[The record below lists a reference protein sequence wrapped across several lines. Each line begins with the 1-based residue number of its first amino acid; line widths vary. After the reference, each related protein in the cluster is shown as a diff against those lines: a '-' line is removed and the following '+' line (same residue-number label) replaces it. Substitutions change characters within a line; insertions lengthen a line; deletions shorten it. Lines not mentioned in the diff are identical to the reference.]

1 MTASFSNRHK
11 DIANGG
17 FEFAMSNLRT
27 ALLSGASLVT
37 MLVAQPALAQTASSI
52 RGTAA
57 TGGAGGARPGTGAP
71 VTTLPP
77 TAQAAQARQNA
88 LQARVAT
95 AMDLAN
101 QAQAAARSAAL
112 AKPSTVPNGL
122 VTGGLVPAG
131 AITSNPSLWQNA
143 NAPTQTVGA
152 DGKTLVTIDQTAAKA
167 ILTWDSFNV
176 GKDTI
181 VHFDQT
187 KGTQADKSNEWIALN
202 RINDP
207 SLSPSQ
213 IQGQI
218 KAEGS
223 VYLINRNGIIFSGT
237 SEINTH
243 SLIASSLSFF
253 GEKSDDAASV
263 ALSNKAFLDKG
274 LSGVLYTFHGANGA
288 GILLGNNNYDAPM
301 TAGAIAIEAGAQI
314 ETGANGFSIIAAP
327 RLTNAGSVVSN
338 SGGGQVILAAT
349 QGLQLGSSTTQLSVT
364 ATGSYTDPA
373 DKPTL
378 VNTGVV
384 AGIRGAVTL
393 LGNDVTQDGIV
404 MATTG
409 IQQTGSITITAQRTG
424 GIYANAIVDRKTV
437 LTFGSNAL
445 TAILPDADGGSTTSS
460 PAADAAFKSGAAN
473 FNAGSI
479 WFQQNSVLYMP
490 GATVTAVT
498 PNFDTNYPD
507 SHGDGAYGRIW
518 IDKGATLSV
527 AGLADV
533 KRPMSDNLI
542 TVPRTG
548 QNELADS
555 PLQRDGILY
564 KSPFTVDARDS
575 GTRDDGLSWVGS
587 PTVGASGYVQGQSR
601 GIEQMLVN
609 GGTINL
615 AASGDLVVAKGSSI
629 DVSGGFLHYLGGATQ
644 TSRLIGADGRI
655 YNAATA
661 DPMMKYVGFA
671 GQTTVAHSRWGV
683 TDNFSNRLM
692 TGGYESDYVAGGNGG
707 TLATFSGGTTFLS
720 GSLLGETVI
729 GRHQI
734 VDGKLPN
741 GATLALGN
749 SALLRLAFAN
759 QASAGAIA
767 SFGGGFLLTKNGV
780 GIEDFI
786 PDYGFDTSIRT
797 ADMLAKSSS
806 DTSNLLYT
814 SNISADLINA
824 GGFTN
829 VLITGSRAPITLV
842 QDAALSVQP
851 GGTITLSGGALDI
864 EGTLTARSGKIK
876 LIVGT
881 RLDGAN
887 TGQLNPLFSD
897 IDVSLP
903 IGTTVDRAP
912 GDLVLGAKARL
923 DVSGLWV
930 NDTGVVDGLGSNFS
944 NGGSVSMQ
952 TMAVL
957 GSKVMINYLQGTK
970 TKTDDT
976 SYVLDKTGAILLKPG
991 SVIDASGGG
1000 YVDTLGRVLMNGAV
1014 PAGKGGDI
1022 SMNTYVVPGGTGN
1035 SVTYDISALGTNKPV
1050 HSTIELGSTLLSY
1063 GFAGGGT
1070 LSLGALDIQIGGA
1083 QAGLPDYT
1091 LYLPADFFTQGGF
1104 GAYRLSA
1111 AYGAKIAEGATI
1123 RLSQRNYVADLTAL
1137 SRLATGGDISSIAN
1151 IGTVDA
1157 YYRQPT
1163 NFSLSAGSY
1172 LLWSVSG
1179 QAGGRLVPD
1188 YAGVTGATVF
1198 GTGASIVGDPG
1209 ASVSL
1214 SSFSNLTALG
1224 SITAHGG
1231 SIALTNDFSRISGTQ
1246 PDAADHGVWIGK
1258 EAVLDASGIALA
1270 DPIGQAVR
1278 GPNGGTLAYGGRVL
1292 DGGSVS
1298 LTAYNGYVAAEAGAR
1313 IDVSGSTGTFNLR
1326 GENGKYAPAAIWSD
1340 GGTIT
1345 LGGTNGLYFD
1355 GTLVAHG
1362 GAPGARGGTLTLAQV
1377 NKRLSAAVN
1386 VSADTLLLQQ
1396 SGAFLSNSAQAGD
1409 ALGVDH
1415 TMHFALDRLAG
1426 SGIDTLVLGA
1436 DTMSEN
1442 SFSSRPSMTI
1452 GFVGD
1457 LNIAL
1462 DRAVIANANNFV
1474 LLPDGTSSLSSNGAL
1489 PAANTH
1495 VSISAGYVGLGGDY
1509 SPLFATFTPVVA
1521 GGGATFDVHARAIDL
1536 MGQFNIQNAAGS
1548 RFVADGDIRLFTP
1561 SAYSYAPNTSTTIAG
1576 TLVTGGDLTFQAAQI
1591 YPATGNVFVLSAPT
1605 AGSTITFLGNGK
1617 SSPLPLSVGGALLV
1631 DAATI
1636 VQNGVLRAPSGT
1648 IQLGVGDPADAD
1660 TRKAFGNAPLVRT
1673 QSVTLGAGSLTSVSL
1688 DGRSL
1693 PYGTTTDG
1701 TDWRLVIDGF
1711 TSPDLTQA
1719 PQKFIGIAGDAVTLS
1734 KNATVDLSGGGG
1746 VYAQEFV
1753 PGTGGSRDLL
1763 NAVNTVYST
1772 GATPQQV
1779 PLYADGRSIYA
1790 VIPGYSGPIAAYDP
1804 SFGGTGSEVGKSVY
1818 LSGVP
1823 GLTDGTYTLLPGE
1836 YATVKGAFRVV
1847 QQTQITDSIAS
1858 DDFTQY
1864 DGGRIVSGRFVDG
1877 ITGKQDAR
1885 TTSFLVQSANVWK
1898 QYSEYTI
1905 TDADKYFPAL
1915 AAHSGKNAG
1924 RTPVDAG
1931 QLVLSAVDALTLGG
1945 KLTSTPG
1952 TGGRGGAVDIAAQD
1966 IQILGGSG
1974 VAREGYLQVNVDAL
1988 NSLGA
1993 ESLLIGATRTNT
2005 VDGTVIKAV
2014 SNSVVLSNDAGSA
2027 LTGPEILLVT
2037 GTDVSGSD
2045 PNAANGLLIERGS
2058 ALAAKGVIAAGSTIP
2073 LLIGAT
2079 GGASGD
2085 GALLRVSNGSA
2096 VPVLRANVP
2105 GLGGVVGT
2113 AAGLLDIRAGASIDG
2128 GNSVTLDST
2137 GDLLLAPGATF
2148 AGKAVDIN
2156 ANSVAFVGSGSQAS
2170 PAGLVVDSALIARF
2184 ANITTLGFHSRSTM
2198 DFYGDVDLDSAQN
2211 LTLGAAAF
2219 ASDGG
2224 TVSINAP
2231 TLALVNDLGGQA
2243 AFARGAGTLKLSAGE
2258 LDLGV
2263 GAKTLRGFGTVTAS
2277 ATNGIV
2283 GQGKGSLDLGSLDAT
2298 MTAPVFTVDTGA
2310 NSRVVT
2316 TGTLRLAAGAGTA
2329 IQRETLGGAWTFSG
2343 GALIDNALILAP
2355 AGTVS
2360 LHATSGDLTIG
2371 DGAKVVA
2378 AGVAKAFR
2386 DVTAYAPAGTVALI
2400 ADTGKIT
2407 LAQGAT
2413 LDFSGATKGGDAG
2426 SLTVSAPTQN
2436 VDLLGTLR
2444 GNAAA
2449 GYVGGSLSLDVGG
2462 SVDLD
2467 GLATRLA
2474 DSGVTQTVAVRSR
2487 TGNLVLSNGKTLVAR
2502 TVALT
2507 ADGGTNLPGTADG
2520 NVLIAGTINAAGL
2533 AGGSITLAGRS
2544 GVTVTGRLIATGSD
2558 PAQRGGTVK
2567 LMTGGVPNGSLDPTY
2582 GYELVDAA
2590 GSGTIRVGAGAVID
2604 VSGGTAGGLS
2614 GGTVAIRAP
2623 LLANGDVNVT
2633 IDPGA
2638 TIKGA
2643 RDVGLEA
2650 YAVWSTADTQQI
2662 DKSKYF
2668 DGIIDPAGWYGA
2680 DGKLVAG
2687 TWTNSAG
2694 NALPDPADD
2703 VELKTYLA
2711 NYLFTP
2717 TTPNVDHQTFYG
2729 YLNGDEDAAVSGTL
2743 MGFIRNPGFTFE
2755 NRFANIANFHARPG
2769 VELRNPDPTING
2781 GAISILTAWNLG
2793 AGTDPNTLAF
2803 RYNGQAP
2810 VLTLRA
2816 QGDIDARA
2824 SLTDGFWQ
2832 YATATG
2838 AGGKIVE
2845 SDFAT
2850 VDPAWQALKDAVFN
2864 GVSDTSLLYAPADIL
2879 NGDATAIGQ
2888 YYGLYQKYLDFL
2900 NLPGAFSAINNG
2912 VDLEYT
2918 MFFAGGAIDPTN
2930 PPPTPPATAND
2941 YAAYLKAYTPYFNK
2955 VIASLINGESTP
2967 SDFQVLLP
2975 PPTTLDIVIA
2985 KPPVANGPAPANTKD
3000 NPLPL
3005 SSAVLAGG
3013 VSSSYRL
3020 IAGADFASGDP
3031 VAVQPVSTAALTID
3045 GHISWATNGGTIN
3058 VGTMIRTGTG
3068 TVDIISAGDIALLD
3082 KTAPGT
3088 IYAAGRPAAGAT
3100 QDALHQS
3107 VLGTDTVGIPTL
3119 VTGEVHPEAGGD
3131 VTIRAGGGISGNEQ
3145 IYADTGRYAG
3155 QFWWPWM
3162 ATGNPTAPNDSTGA
3176 SEVQASSI
3184 NFGAFGQGVMSIG
3197 GNVSVSAGGNI
3208 RELSVSLP
3216 TTWYKTTDAS
3226 GSASVTYVGGGNLSV
3241 QAGGDILGGSY
3252 FVSKG
3257 QGRIV
3262 TDGSIGSAFTMTVQG
3277 ISSPVSTLLALQD
3290 AVLTVSARGTA
3301 DIGGIY
3307 NPSWL
3312 QIPDSSAGTRM
3323 FSDGQSYSPA
3333 SAINLSSSSGDVRL
3347 NTVRLPRTLFS
3358 YGTPI
3363 FERTDDTSANL
3374 YGRMLPASLA
3384 VTAFDGGLYIG
3395 GAGEMYPSAT
3405 GNLQLLASGSI
3416 QFTNDIAGQLNSAA
3430 EFGMSDAPTSY
3441 LPSPLNPIGNL
3452 SFWNTLTNGGDRFLA
3467 HQAGL
3472 HAADSQ
3478 PVRIYSMT
3486 GDIVNGAVAAD
3497 GSFYAGFMT
3506 NGMRI
3511 VAPKVTQI
3519 YAGGDIV
3526 NLYFLGTNLY
3536 GSDVT
3541 SIIAGR
3547 DIYDTPL
3554 PTSFL
3559 QPNVPVGAIEIAG
3572 AGSLN
3577 IMAGRD
3583 LGPLA
3588 GNKPVTGIRAVGDL
3602 YNARLGRGSADI
3614 SVLFG
3619 TAPGVA
3625 WDDFANAYLAPGTKL
3640 DGIPGFE
3647 NDLIATVVQYQ
3658 ADQDARAG
3666 GTGAKPILTADQAW
3680 AIFKTIPDT
3689 QRQALIEKAF
3699 FRVLQ
3704 TTGADYN
3711 DPASPYF
3718 GKYARGYQAI
3728 EALFPA
3734 KLGYTRNNLDGG
3746 ANGAATQM
3754 TTGNLDMRGSTI
3766 QTEQGG
3772 NINIM
3777 GPGGR
3782 ILVGSTASPPYLVDS
3797 QGNVLV
3803 GPQAMGILAW
3813 ETGDVNIFA
3822 DQSLLLAQSR
3832 IFTER
3837 GGDMTIWSSNG
3848 DINAGK
3854 GAKTSTE
3861 QPPLKYVCTPDYF
3874 CRIDSGAAVS
3884 GAGIAA
3890 FPAGQGDL
3898 PLVTLVAPRG
3908 TVDFGDAGVRAGN
3921 LIVAA
3926 QAVANADNVQVKGT
3940 TIGVPTNEANV
3951 SANLAASSTAANAAQ
3966 EATTA
3971 MQRARQ
3977 NDQPSFIIVTIDGFG

>member
-1 MTASFSNRHK
+1 
-11 DIANGG
+11 
-17 FEFAMSNLRT
+17 MSNLRN
-27 ALLSGASLVT
+27 ALLSGTSLVT

-57 TGGAGGARPGTGAP
+57 TGAASGGSGSAGNSGAT

-77 TAQAAQARQNA
+77 TAQAALTRQNA
-88 LQARVAT
+88 LKARVAT

-122 VTGGLVPAG
+122 VIGGLVPAG
-131 AITSNPSLWQNA
+131 AITSNPALWQNA
-143 NAPTQTVGA
+143 KAPTQIVGA
-152 DGKTLVTIDQTAAKA
+152 DGKITVEIGQTASKA

-176 GKDTI
+176 GKDTT
-181 VHFDQT
+181 VYFNQSAGKQSD
-187 KGTQADKSNEWIALN
+187 GSNEWIALN

-223 VYLINRNGIIFSGT
+223 VYLINRNGILFSGT
-237 SEINTH
+237 SQVNTH

-253 GEKSDDAASV
+253 GEDSSDPASV

-274 LSGVLYTFHGANGA
+274 LSGVLFTFHGANGA
-288 GILLGNNNYDAPM
+288 GIVLGSNNQDAPM
-301 TAGAIAIEAGAQI
+301 SAGAITIEAGAQI

-327 RLTNAGSVVSN
+327 KLTNAGSVVAN
-338 SGGGQVILAAT
+338 GGGGQAILAAT
-349 QGLQLGSSTTQLSVT
+349 QGLLLGSSTTQLSVT
-364 ATGSYTDPA
+364 ATGGYTTPA

-378 VNTGVV
+378 INTGIV

-393 LGNDVTQDGIV
+393 LGNDVTQNGV
-404 MATTG
+404 VTATTS
-409 IQQTGSITITAQRTG
+409 IQQTGSITITAQRTAST
-424 GIYANAIVDRKTV
+424 YANALVDRQTV

-445 TAILPDADGGSTTSS
+445 TAILPDANGGSTTSS
-460 PAADAAFKSGAAN
+460 PAADIAFKPGTAN

-507 SHGDGAYGRIW
+507 NHGDGAFGRIW

-533 KRPMSDNLI
+533 QRPMSDNI
-542 TVPRTG
+542 VTVPRVG

-555 PLQRDGILY
+555 PLQRNGILY
-564 KSPFTVDARDS
+564 KSPFTVDSRDS
-575 GTRDDGLSWVGS
+575 GTRSGGLSWVGS
-587 PTVGASGYVQGQSR
+587 PTVGANGYVQGQTR

-615 AASGDLVVAKGSSI
+615 AASGDLIVAKNSSI
-629 DVSGGFLHYLGGATQ
+629 DVSGGFLHYLGGSIQ
-644 TSRLIGADGRI
+644 TSRLIGDDGRI
-655 YNAATA
+655 YDAATA
-661 DPMMKYVGFA
+661 DPMIKYVGFA
-671 GQTTVAHSRWGV
+671 GQTSIAHSRWGV
-683 TDNFSNRLM
+683 TDNFTNRLM

-720 GSLLGETVI
+720 GALLGETVI

-734 VDGKLPN
+734 ADGKLPR
-741 GATLALGN
+741 GATLDLGN
-749 SALLRLAFAN
+749 SALLRLAFAG
-759 QASAGAIA
+759 QASAGAIG
-767 SFGGGFLLTKNGV
+767 SFGGGFLLTRSGV

-797 ADMLAKSSS
+797 SDMLAKPSS
-806 DTSNLLYT
+806 DTGNLLYT
-814 SNISADLINA
+814 SNISTDLINA

-829 VLITGSRAPITLV
+829 VLITGSRAPITLA
-842 QDAALSVQP
+842 QGAAITVQP
-851 GGTITLSGGALDI
+851 RGTITLSGGALDI
-864 EGTLTARSGKIK
+864 EGALTARSGQIN

-887 TGQLNPLFSD
+887 TGQLNPLFSNID
-897 IDVSLP
+897 INLP
-903 IGTTVDRAP
+903 IGTVVDRAA
-912 GDLVLGAKARL
+912 GDLVLGDKARL
-923 DVSGLWV
+923 DVSGLWI
-930 NDTGVVDGLGSNFS
+930 NDTGMVDGQGSNFT

-957 GSKVMINYLQGTK
+957 GSKVMINYLQGVK
-970 TKTDDT
+970 TKTDYP

-991 SVIDASGGG
+991 SVIDASSGG
-1000 YVDTLGRVLMNGAV
+1000 YVDTLGRVLMDGAV

-1022 SMNTYVVPGGTGN
+1022 SMNTYVVPSGTGN

-1050 HSTIELGSTLLSY
+1050 HSIIELGSTLLSY

-1070 LSLGALDIQIGGA
+1070 LTLGALDIQIGGA

-1104 GAYRLSA
+1104 GAYKLSA
-1111 AYGAKIAEGATI
+1111 AYGAKIADGTAI
-1123 RLSQRNYVADLTAL
+1123 RLSQRNYVADPTAL
-1137 SRLATGGDISSIAN
+1137 SRLATGGDVSSVAS
-1151 IGTVDA
+1151 IGTVEA

-1188 YAGVTGATVF
+1188 YAGVTGATFF
-1198 GTGASIVGDPG
+1198 GAGASIVGDPG
-1209 ASVSL
+1209 ASISL

-1231 SIALTNDFSRISGTQ
+1231 SIALTNDFSRISATN
-1246 PDAADHGVWIGK
+1246 PYALDHGVWLG
-1258 EAVLDASGIALA
+1258 ADATLDASGVALT

-1278 GPNGGTLAYGGRVL
+1278 GPNGEAFVHGGRVL

-1313 IDVSGSTGTFNLR
+1313 IDVSGSSGSFDLR
-1326 GENGKYAPAAIWSD
+1326 GENGKYAPTAVWSD
-1340 GGTIT
+1340 AGSVT

-1355 GTLVAHG
+1355 ATLVAHG
-1362 GAPGARGGTLTLAQV
+1362 GAPAARGGTLTLAQI
-1377 NKRLSAAVN
+1377 NKRSVFGNINYSPDA
-1386 VSADTLLLQQ
+1386 LLLQQ
-1396 SGAFLSNSAQAGD
+1396 SGTFLSTNAQAGD
-1409 ALGVDH
+1409 ALGIDH

-1442 SFSSRPSMTI
+1442 SFSTRPSMTI
-1452 GFVGD
+1452 GFVGNLD
-1457 LNIAL
+1457 IAL

-1474 LLPDGTSSLSSNGAL
+1474 LLPAGTNGLPSNGVAL
-1489 PAANTH
+1489 PATDTH
-1495 VSISAGYVGLGGDY
+1495 VSISAGYVGLGGNY
-1509 SPLFATFTPVVA
+1509 SPLFATFTPIVA
-1521 GGGATFDVHARAIDL
+1521 GGGATFDVHAGAIDL

-1561 SAYSYAPNTSTTIAG
+1561 SAYSYLPNNSTTIPG

-1605 AGSTITFLGNGK
+1605 VGSTITFLGNGK

-1631 DAATI
+1631 DAANI

-1648 IQLGVGDPADAD
+1648 IQLGVGDPTDAD
-1660 TRKAFGNAPLVRT
+1660 TKKAFGNVPLVRT

-1719 PQKFIGIAGDAVTLS
+1719 PQKFIGIAGNDVTLA

-1763 NAVNTVYST
+1763 KAVNTVYST

-1779 PLYADGRSIYA
+1779 PLYADGRPVYA
-1790 VIPGYSGPIAAYDP
+1790 VIPGYSGPVAAYDP
-1804 SFGGTGSEVGKSVY
+1804 SFGGTGSDIGKSVY

-1823 GLTDGTYTLLPGE
+1823 GLPDGVYTLLPGQ

-1847 QQTQITDSIAS
+1847 QQTQITDSIAR

-1864 DGGRIVSGRFVDG
+1864 DGSRIVSGRFVDG

-1924 RTPVDAG
+1924 RTAVDAG
-1931 QLVLSAVDALTLGG
+1931 QLVLAAVNALTLDG
-1945 KLTSTPG
+1945 KLNSTPG
-1952 TGGRGGAVDIAAQD
+1952 TGGRGAAVDIAAQD
-1966 IQILGGSG
+1966 IQIIGGSG
-1974 VAREGYLQVNVDAL
+1974 AARAGYLQVNAVSL
-1988 NSLGA
+1988 TGLGA
-1993 ESLLIGATRTNT
+1993 ESLLIGGTRTDT
-2005 VDGTVIKAV
+2005 ADGTVVKAV
-2014 SNSVVLSNDAGSA
+2014 SNSVILSNDTGSA
-2027 LTGPEILLVT
+2027 LTGPEILFVSA
-2037 GTDVSGSD
+2037 TDASGSD
-2045 PNAANGLLIERGS
+2045 PNAANGLLIESGS
-2058 ALAAKGVIAAGSTIP
+2058 VLAAKGTIAAGSTIP

-2085 GALLRVSNGSA
+2085 GALLRVSNGAA
-2096 VPVLRANVP
+2096 VPVIRANVP
-2105 GLGGVVGT
+2105 GLGGVAGT
-2113 AAGLLDIRAGASIDG
+2113 TKGLLDIRAGASIDG
-2128 GNSVTLDST
+2128 GNSVILDST
-2137 GDLLLAPGATF
+2137 GDFLLAPGATF

-2156 ANSVAFVGSGSQAS
+2156 ANSVAFVGSGSQAT

-2198 DFYGDVDLDSAQN
+2198 DFYGNVDLDSAQN
-2211 LTLGAAAF
+2211 LSLGAAAF
-2219 ASDGG
+2219 SSDGG

-2231 TLALVNDLGGQA
+2231 TLSLVNDLGGQA
-2243 AFARGAGTLKLSAGE
+2243 VFAGGTGTLKLSAGE

-2263 GAKTLRGFGTVTAS
+2263 GAKTLRGFGTVTAT
-2277 ATNGIV
+2277 ATKGIV
-2283 GQGKGSLDLGSLDAT
+2283 GQGNGSLDLGSLDVT
-2298 MTAPVFTVDTGA
+2298 MTAPVFTTDTGA
-2310 NSRVVT
+2310 DSRVVT
-2316 TGTLRLAAGAGTA
+2316 TGTLTLATGAGTA

-2343 GALIDNALILAP
+2343 GALVDAALILAP
-2355 AGTVS
+2355 AGNVS

-2371 DGAKVVA
+2371 EGAKVMT
-2378 AGVAKAFR
+2378 AGVAKPFR
-2386 DVTAYAPAGTVALI
+2386 DVTAYAPAGAIALT
-2400 ADTGKIT
+2400 ADKGKIL

-2413 LDFSGATKGGDAG
+2413 LDFSGTAKGGDAG

-2436 VDLLGTLR
+2436 VNLLGTLR
-2444 GNAAA
+2444 GNAAT

-2467 GLATRLA
+2467 SLATRLA
-2474 DSGVTQTVAVRSR
+2474 DSGVTQAVAVRSR
-2487 TGNLVLSNGKTLVAR
+2487 AGNLILSNGKTLTAR
-2502 TVALT
+2502 TVTLT
-2507 ADGGTNLPGTADG
+2507 ADGATGMPGGADG
-2520 NVLIAGTINAAGL
+2520 NVLIAGTINAAGP

-2544 GVTVTGRLIATGSD
+2544 GVTMTGSLIATGSD
-2558 PAQRGGTVK
+2558 PAQRGGSVR
-2567 LMTGGVPNGSLDPTY
+2567 LMTGGVANGSLDPTY
-2582 GYELVDAA
+2582 GYELIDAA

-2650 YAVWSTADTQQI
+2650 YAVWSTADTQQT

-2687 TWTNSAG
+2687 TWTDMAG
-2694 NALPDPADD
+2694 NALPDPTDD
-2703 VELKTYLA
+2703 AELKAYLA
-2711 NYLFTP
+2711 TNLFTP
-2717 TTPNVDHQTFYG
+2717 TTPNADHQTFYG
-2729 YLNGDEDAAVSGTL
+2729 YLNGDEDAAVAGTL

-2755 NRFANIANFHARPG
+2755 NRFASIANFHARPG

-2793 AGTDPNTLAF
+2793 AGTSPNALAF
-2803 RYNGQAP
+2803 RYNDQAP
-2810 VLTLRA
+2810 ILSLRA
-2816 QGDIDARA
+2816 QGNIDARA

-2838 AGGKIVE
+2838 AGGKIIE

-2850 VDPAWQALKDAVFN
+2850 IDPAWQTLKDSVFN
-2864 GVSDTSLLYAPADIL
+2864 GISDTSLLYAPADNL
-2879 NGDATAIGQ
+2879 VGDSTAIGQ

-2900 NLPGAFSAINNG
+2900 NLPGAFSSINNG
-2912 VDLEYT
+2912 IDLEYT
-2918 MFFAGGAIDPTN
+2918 MFFAGGSIDPTN

-2941 YAAYLKAYTPYFNK
+2941 YTNYLKAYTPYFNK
-2955 VIASLINGESTP
+2955 VIMGLVNGESTP
-2967 SDFQVLLP
+2967 SDFQPLLP

-2985 KPPVANGPAPANTKD
+2985 KPPVANGPAPINIKD

-3020 IAGADFASGDP
+3020 IAGADFASSDP
-3031 VAVQPVSTAALTID
+3031 ITVQAISAAALTID
-3045 GHISWATNGGTIN
+3045 GHISWATDGGTIN

-3068 TVDIISAGDIALLD
+3068 GIDIISAGDIALLD

-3088 IYAAGRPAAGAT
+3088 IYAAGRPAAGT
-3100 QDALHQS
+3100 IQDTLHQS
-3107 VLGTDTVGIPTL
+3107 VLGTNAIGVPTL
-3119 VTGEVHPEAGGD
+3119 ITGEVHPEAGGD
-3131 VTIRAGGGISGNEQ
+3131 VTIRAGGSISGNEQ
-3145 IYADTGRYAG
+3145 IYADTGRYAA

-3162 ATGNPTAPNDSTGA
+3162 ATGNAMGANDSTGA
-3176 SEVQASSI
+3176 SEVKASSI
-3184 NFGAFGQGVMSIG
+3184 NFGAFGQGAMSIG
-3197 GNVSVSAGGNI
+3197 GNVSVSAAGDI
-3208 RELSVSLP
+3208 REFSVSLP
-3216 TTWYKTTDAS
+3216 TTWYQATDAS
-3226 GSASVTYVGGGNLSV
+3226 GAASVTYVGGGNLSV

-3257 QGRIV
+3257 QGRID
-3262 TDGSIGSAFTMTVQG
+3262 TNGSIGSAFTLTAQG
-3277 ISSPVSTLLALQD
+3277 YSSPVSTLLALQD

-3312 QIPDSSAGTRM
+3312 KIPDGADGSRM
-3323 FSDGQSYSPA
+3323 FSDGQSYSPR
-3333 SAINLSSSSGDVRL
+3333 SAINLSSTSGDVRL
-3347 NTVRLPRTLFS
+3347 DTLRLPRSLFG
-3358 YGTPI
+3358 YGNKIYENT
-3363 FERTDDTSANL
+3363 EDTSNS

-3384 VTAFDGGLYIG
+3384 VMAFDGSLYVG
-3395 GAGEMYPSAT
+3395 GAGELYPSTT

-3416 QFTNDIAGQLNSAA
+3416 QFTNDIVGQLNSAA

-3452 SFWNTLTNGGDRFLA
+3452 SFWNTLFNGGDRFLA

-3472 HAADSQ
+3472 HAADTQ
-3478 PVRIYSMT
+3478 PVRIYSLT
-3486 GDIVNGAVAAD
+3486 GDIVDGAVAAD
-3497 GSFYAGFMT
+3497 GSFYAGFVT

-3519 YAGGDIV
+3519 YAGGDV
-3526 NLYFLGTNLY
+3526 ANLYFLGTNLY
-3536 GSDVT
+3536 ASDVT
-3541 SIIAGR
+3541 NIVAGR

-3559 QPNVPVGAIEIAG
+3559 QLNVPVSAIEIAG
-3572 AGSLN
+3572 PGSLD
-3577 IMAGRD
+3577 ITAGRD

-3588 GNKPVTGIRAVGDL
+3588 GNKPVTGLRAVGDL
-3602 YNARLGRGSADI
+3602 YNARIGRGSADI

-3625 WDDFANAYLAPGTKL
+3625 WDDFASAYLAPGAKL
-3640 DGIPGFE
+3640 DGIPGFD
-3647 NDLIATVVQYQ
+3647 NDLIGTVAQYQ
-3658 ADQDARAG
+3658 ADQDKRAG
-3666 GTGAKPILTADQAW
+3666 GTGAKPTLTADQAW
-3680 AIFKTIPDT
+3680 AIFKTLPDA

-3711 DPASPYF
+3711 DPASRYY

-3734 KLGYTRNNLDGG
+3734 KLGYTKNNLEGG
-3746 ANGAATQM
+3746 ANGAATQV

-3772 NINIM
+3772 NINIL

-3782 ILVGSTASPPYLVDS
+3782 ILVGSTGSPPYLVDG
-3797 QGNVLV
+3797 QTGAVLV

-3813 ETGDVNIFA
+3813 ETGNVNIFS

-3861 QPPLKYVCTPDYF
+3861 QPPLRYVCTPDYF

-3890 FPAGQGDL
+3890 FSAGENDL

-3940 TIGVPTNEANV
+3940 TIGVPTNQANV

-3966 EATTA
+3966 EAATA
-3971 MQRARQ
+3971 MQKARQ
-3977 NDQPSFIIVTIDGFG
+3977 NDQPSVVIVTINGFG